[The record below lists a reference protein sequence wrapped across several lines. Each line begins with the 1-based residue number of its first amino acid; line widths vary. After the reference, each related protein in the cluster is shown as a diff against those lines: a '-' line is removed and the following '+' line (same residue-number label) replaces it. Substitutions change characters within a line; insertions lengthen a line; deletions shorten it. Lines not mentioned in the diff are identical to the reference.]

1 MQVGLCL
8 AQPAHGS
15 RFELPLGDG
24 EQCRAKCLC
33 EESDGVERKDK
44 DGIPEWIDR
53 LEYVEAAPRCL
64 DEQIQQA
71 RQKAV
76 EEKYLEDERC
86 AAHKGDIKACD
97 RPAHTMSAHAQDG
110 KAEGNGR
117 RENERERCECE
128 GHARS
133 LPDEQEGFLHK
144 VKIQFQRRPLLSA
157 HSALFWTQTERA
169 APCLCRDDALPTRSP
184 AR

>member
-110 KAEGNGR
+110 KAEGKGR
-117 RENERERCECE
+117 CENERERCECE
-128 GHARS
+128 GHARP
-133 LPDEQEGFLHK
+133 LPDEQECLLHK
-144 VKIQFQRRPLLSA
+144 VKIQFQRRSLPSA
-157 HSALFWTQTERA
+157 HSPVFWAQTQRA
-169 APCLCRDDALPTRSP
+169 APCLYRDDALPTRSP